1 MWIYPR
7 HSLPSARGFHL
18 FSMSDPRLPVLL
30 HLGMSCRFPAFSIL
44 LLPPTRFLPSR
55 YQLHFSFSSL
65 LAKIKG
71 KKIRLGTF
79 LPYLFIFIGFQLL
92 ADNQFRCLRI
102 VSQLCCFHTL
112 RLIFLISKHVQP
124 ELHLSQLQHTRSQ
137 FQVLRM
143 PDPQQV
149 LSSQILRLPA
159 FSRLR
164 P

>member
-7 HSLPSARGFHL
+7 HSLPSALGFHL

-55 YQLHFSFSSL
+55 YQLHFSFSPLSRQSPRSHASMDFGSL

-79 LPYLFIFIGFQLL
+79 LPYSFIFIGFQLL

-124 ELHLSQLQHTRSQ
+124 ELHLS
-137 FQVLRM
+137 
-143 PDPQQV
+143 
-149 LSSQILRLPA
+149 
-159 FSRLR
+159 
-164 P
+164 

>member
-44 LLPPTRFLPSR
+44 LLLPTRFLPSR

-71 KKIRLGTF
+71 KKILKLSRQSPRSHASMDFGSLLAKIKGKKIRLGTF
-79 LPYLFIFIGFQLL
+79 LPYSFIFIDFQLL

-124 ELHLSQLQHTRSQ
+124 ELHQS
-137 FQVLRM
+137 
-143 PDPQQV
+143 
-149 LSSQILRLPA
+149 
-159 FSRLR
+159 
-164 P
+164 